1 MEKQERGLFIGRFQ
15 PFHKGHLEMVKQMEK
30 ECDELIIAVGS
41 AQYAFYQQNPMTAG
55 ERIEAITNALKKEIK
70 KPFYVVPVED
80 INCYPNYVSHV
91 ESLVPK
97 FSVIYTGN
105 SIVAELFAAKGYG
118 IKDAPSVTNIC
129 ATEVRKAIGK
139 ENEWKHFVPE
149 EVHGFMV
156 KNKID
161 ERIRRLENGR
171 V

>member
-1 MEKQERGLFIGRFQ
+1 MATGLFIGRFQ
-15 PFHKGHLEMVKQMEK
+15 PFHNGHLSMVKQMEK

-97 FSVIYTGN
+97 FSTIYTGN
-105 SIVAELFAAKGYG
+105 SIVAELFAAKGYEV
-118 IKDAPSVTNIC
+118 KDAPSVSNIC

-139 ENEWKHFVPE
+139 KEKWNHFVPE
-149 EVHGFMV
+149 EVHEFLV

-171 V
+171 I